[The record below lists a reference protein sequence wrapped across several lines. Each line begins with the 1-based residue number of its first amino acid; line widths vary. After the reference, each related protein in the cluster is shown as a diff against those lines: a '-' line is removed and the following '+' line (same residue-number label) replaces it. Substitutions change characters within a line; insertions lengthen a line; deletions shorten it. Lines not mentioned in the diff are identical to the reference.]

1 MFILDL
7 DNTIINH
14 PVHIMDRDNNVS
26 PSALIPFCEF
36 GGNMSSMGI
45 KIDQFEWPVCNSFQA
60 KILNDQ
66 LCYQVDLNRYS
77 NMNNR
82 VRELESGFAFIMDFN
97 KDRQVSFFKEFKN
110 GTEEGLVN
118 WISESNHDESAF
130 IYLDTIGNYFQHKK

>member
-1 MFILDL
+1 MLVMGA
-7 DNTIINH
+7 T
-14 PVHIMDRDNNVS
+14 VS
-26 PSALIPFCEF
+26 L
-36 GGNMSSMGI
+36 
-45 KIDQFEWPVCNSFQA
+45 FEVPVCNSFKP

-97 KDRQVSFFKEFKN
+97 KDRQVRFFKEFKN

>member
-1 MFILDL
+1 M
-7 DNTIINH
+7 TA
-14 PVHIMDRDNNVS
+14 MGANVS
-26 PSALIPFCEF
+26 L
-36 GGNMSSMGI
+36 
-45 KIDQFEWPVCNSFQA
+45 FEVPVCNSFQA

-66 LCYQVDLNRYS
+66 QCYQVDLNRFS
-77 NMNNR
+77 NKNNR

-97 KDRQVSFFKEFKN
+97 EDRQVRFYKEFKN